1 MAGKAEQNVV
11 IVGGGYAGFQIAKE
25 LSKKLDPRRY
35 NLILI
40 NSRSYA
46 VALPAAV
53 RLVVDAESKLEE
65 TAFVKLDRIY
75 ANGNGETKV
84 GVVTSIEAQP
94 GVPGGAVVLANGE
107 RISYA
112 VLILATG
119 STSSG
124 PCAIPENEDDVLP
137 FVNAWRQKFAKANH
151 VVLIGGG
158 AVGIELAGEVKDLYP
173 TKKVTIVHGGNQL
186 INATY
191 GNSLR
196 KGLEKR
202 LHARG
207 VEFMFNEYID
217 DIPEP
222 GVVGVTTRSG
232 KQISDA
238 DLVVSARGGRPNT
251 EYVTSLGEDTVNG
264 HGFVKI
270 KPTMQLLNHPSI
282 FAVGDIIDWTEQ
294 KQIAKLMWH
303 VPVIVANVVSFLNGV
318 APTKK
323 YAGAPEIIV
332 ITNGKKGGMGYF
344 GFLGGFTL
352 GDWFAWLV
360 KSRHFMVPKFR
371 KELGY

>member
-1 MAGKAEQNVV
+1 MSGKAEQNVV
-11 IVGGGYAGFQIAKE
+11 IVGGGFAGFQVAKQ
-25 LSKKLDPRRY
+25 LSKKLDAKRY

-46 VALPAAV
+46 VSLPATV

-65 TAFVKLDRIY
+65 TSFVKLDRIY

-94 GVPGGAVVLANGE
+94 GVPGGAVVLATGE

-119 STSSG
+119 SKWTGPSG
-124 PCAIPENEDDVLP
+124 LPENEDDVLP
-137 FVNAWRQKFAKANH
+137 FVTAWRHKFAKANH
-151 VVLIGGG
+151 VVIVGGG

-173 TKKVTIVHGGNQL
+173 TKKVTIVHGGNEL

-191 GNSLR
+191 GSSLR

-202 LHARG
+202 LRVRG
-207 VEFMFNEYID
+207 VQFMFNEYID
-217 DIPEP
+217 DIPEA
-222 GVVGVTTRSG
+222 GVVGITTRSG
-232 KQISDA
+232 KHISDA

-251 EYVTSLGEDTVNG
+251 DYVTSLGEDALNG

-282 FAVGDIIDWTEQ
+282 FALGDIIEWTEQ
-294 KQIAKLMWH
+294 KQVAKLMWH
-303 VPVIVANVVSFLNGV
+303 VPVVVTNVVGFLNGV
-318 APTKK
+318 TPTKK
-323 YAGAPEIIV
+323 YAGAPEMIV
-332 ITNGKKGGMGYF
+332 ITNGRKGGMGYF
-344 GFLGGFTL
+344 GFFGGFTL

-360 KSRHFMVPKFR
+360 KSRDFMVSHFR
-371 KELGY
+371 KDLGY

>member
-1 MAGKAEQNVV
+1 MSGKAEQNVV
-11 IVGGGYAGFQIAKE
+11 IVGGGFAGFQVAKL
-25 LSKKLDPRRY
+25 LSKKLDAKRY

-46 VALPAAV
+46 ISLPATV

-65 TAFVKLDRIY
+65 TSFVKLDRIY

-94 GVPGGAVVLANGE
+94 GVSGGAVVLATGE

-112 VLILATG
+112 VLQ
-119 STSSG
+119 
-124 PCAIPENEDDVLP
+124 NEDDVLP
-137 FVNAWRQKFAKANH
+137 FVNAWRQKFNKSNH
-151 VVLIGGG
+151 VVIVGGG

-173 TKKVTIVHGGNQL
+173 TKKVTIVHGGSQL
-186 INATY
+186 INAAY

-207 VEFMFNEYID
+207 VQFMFNEYID
-217 DIPEP
+217 DIPEA
-222 GVVGVTTRSG
+222 GVVGISTRSG
-232 KQISDA
+232 KHIGDA

-251 EYVTSLGEDTVNG
+251 DYVTSLGEDTLNG

-270 KPTMQLLNHPSI
+270 QPTMQLPNHPSI
-282 FAVGDIIDWTEQ
+282 FALGDIIDWTEQ
-294 KQIAKLMWH
+294 KQAAKLMWH
-303 VPVIVANVVSFLNGV
+303 VPIVVANIVSFLNGV
-318 APTKK
+318 TPTKK
-323 YAGAPEIIV
+323 YAGATEMIV
-332 ITNGKKGGMGYF
+332 ITNGRKGGMGYF
-344 GFLGGFTL
+344 GFFGGFTL

-360 KSRHFMVPKFR
+360 KSRDFMVSHFR
-371 KELGY
+371 KDLGY